1 MSEFADDPQD
11 VAEQFDEDMT
21 GLDDPDTNGE
31 PDEDLSELV
40 LEGEGLVSTAGD
52 RAPEEAALHV
62 VDDPRD

>member
-11 VAEQFDEDMT
+11 VAEQFDEDVT
-21 GLDDPDTNGE
+21 GLDDPDDG
-31 PDEDLSELV
+31 PDGEDLSELV
-40 LEGEGLVSTAGD
+40 VEGEGLVSTAND